1 MLRDLRYLFQPLT
14 PVNET
19 NSQNKFDFHPNENP
33 TAAELLRSS
42 LAPLP
47 YPVISLETKRERERE
62 RESTWERRNAEEL
75 LSLQPAGHR
84 PYCLTGQMWKNAKRG
99 IEKGY
104 STHCPL
110 STLRHPSDVIF
121 KEESP
126 HSLRLP

>member
-62 RESTWERRNAEEL
+62 RERL
-75 LSLQPAGHR
+75 G
-84 PYCLTGQMWKNAKRG
+84 
-99 IEKGY
+99 EKE
-104 STHCPL
+104 C
-110 STLRHPSDVIF
+110 
-121 KEESP
+121 
-126 HSLRLP
+126 